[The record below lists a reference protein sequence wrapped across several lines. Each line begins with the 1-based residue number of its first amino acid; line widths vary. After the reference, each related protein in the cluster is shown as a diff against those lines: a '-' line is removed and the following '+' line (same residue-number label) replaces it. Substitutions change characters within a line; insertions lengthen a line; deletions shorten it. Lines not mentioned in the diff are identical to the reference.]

1 MTKTEKIRKQLAEG
15 MSPKETAAMLGVTIQ
30 AVYDVRYRD
39 AKKAKRQAIDDLKT
53 LAAKD
58 EQAPVFKSG
67 KKAGQSKTSKAA
79 RIRALVA
86 LGYKPKEIAAMTGFR
101 LQTVHT
107 AMYYERIR
115 AAKKAPIKMG
125 RPKGSKNKTDL
136 QKLRKAVDGIMPPE
150 VKKEAEPQSLV
161 YIGNPTPNLWT
172 RIKAVFTG
180 RYE

>member
-15 MSPKETAAMLGVTIQ
+15 MKPKEIAAMLGVTIQ

-39 AKKAKRQAIDDLKT
+39 AKKAKRQAIDDLKA

-67 KKAGQSKTSKAA
+67 KKAGQPKTSKAA
-79 RIRALVA
+79 RIRALFA
-86 LGYKPKEIAAMTGFR
+86 LGHKPREIAAMTGFR

-161 YIGNPTPNLWT
+161 YIGNPNPTLWS